1 MQARREAHGKVAAW
15 LAAKSDAELLGLVPL
30 EGAWREHFHG
40 GRSGTLQIE
49 GAKVFVKHIALT
61 DLERGANAGSTANMF
76 GLPMFYQYGVGS
88 AGFGARREL
97 LSYLK
102 GSDWALSGECPY
114 FPLVHHWRELP
125 RPHMALSERQTNW
138 LDIAP
143 TYWAGSEAVRARV
156 KAIADA
162 QASIVVFM
170 EFAPMMLEAWL
181 KDQVLDAA
189 AEARIMRFHEQLE
202 RAAACMNAHN
212 MLHFDLHTGNVMT
225 DGEQIYVVDFGLA
238 VCEDF
243 DLSAE
248 ERSFCETHRD
258 YDRAYVSSA
267 MSFWLAGG
275 ETPRDLTPALKDLL
289 RRLKPESRI
298 MAAFLDALRED
309 KHTPYPAAEIGASLK
324 TEP

>member
-49 GAKVFVKHIALT
+49 GAKVFVKHVALT

-88 AGFGARREL
+88 AGFGAEREL

-102 GSDWALSGECPY
+102 ASDWALSGACPY
-114 FPLVHHWRELP
+114 FPLVHHWRVLP
-125 RPHMALSERQTNW
+125 RPESELSERQKEW
-138 LDIAP
+138 MERAFPYWDHSDAIRERIA
-143 TYWAGSEAVRARV
+143 
-156 KAIADA
+156 AIAA
-162 QASIVVFM
+162 ARASIVLFM
-170 EFAPMMLEAWL
+170 ECVPDMLGPWL
-181 KDQVLDAA
+181 ENQPDLAA
-189 AEARIMRFHEQLE
+189 AEPKILRFHEQLAE
-202 RAAACMNAHN
+202 AAAFMNARG

-225 DGEQIYVVDFGLA
+225 DGGQIFVTDFGLA
-238 VCEDF
+238 ICDDF

-248 ERSFCETHRD
+248 ERTFCETHQH

-267 MSFWLAGG
+267 VSFWLAGG
-275 ETPRDLTPALKDLL
+275 ESSRDLSPGLKDLL
-289 RRLKPESRI
+289 RRLKPESRT
-298 MAAFLDALRED
+298 MGAFLDALRED
-309 KHTPYPAAEIGASLK
+309 KHTPYPAAEIGALSLGDA
-324 TEP
+324 